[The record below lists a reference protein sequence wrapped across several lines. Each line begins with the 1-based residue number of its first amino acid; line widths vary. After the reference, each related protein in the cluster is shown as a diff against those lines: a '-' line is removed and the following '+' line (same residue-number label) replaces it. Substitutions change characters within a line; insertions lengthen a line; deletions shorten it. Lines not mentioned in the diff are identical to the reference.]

1 MGDANNIQIMAEPQ
15 MDPNVC
21 RFIVDRPV
29 YNGLVTCKNEKMA
42 EGSPLMEGLFAISG
56 IREVMVAGSTVTI
69 AKKSTL
75 EWHQIG
81 KEIGTVIR
89 EKITAGGKLIDEES
103 LNKDLPVNPELKA
116 QVQEVFD
123 EEINP
128 GLASHG
134 GSAEVIDAK
143 GNTVFITLSGGC
155 QGCASASQTLR
166 YGIERILRE
175 RIPTIEEVIDVTD
188 HSAGI
193 NPYM

>member
-1 MGDANNIQIMAEPQ
+1 MGDAKDIQIMAEPQ

-29 YNGLVTCKNEKMA
+29 HNGLVTCKNKDMA
-42 EGSPLMEGLFAISG
+42 EGSPLLEGLFAIDG

-69 AKKSTL
+69 AKKNEL

-81 KEIGTVIR
+81 KDIGSVIR
-89 EKITAGGKLIDEES
+89 EKLNAGGKLIDEES

-116 QVQEVFD
+116 KAQDVFN

-128 GLASHG
+128 GIASHG

-143 GNTVFITLSGGC
+143 GNTLFITLSGGC
-155 QGCASASQTLR
+155 QGCASASQTLK

-175 RIPTIEEVIDVTD
+175 RIPEIEEVIDVTD
-188 HSAGI
+188 HSAGV